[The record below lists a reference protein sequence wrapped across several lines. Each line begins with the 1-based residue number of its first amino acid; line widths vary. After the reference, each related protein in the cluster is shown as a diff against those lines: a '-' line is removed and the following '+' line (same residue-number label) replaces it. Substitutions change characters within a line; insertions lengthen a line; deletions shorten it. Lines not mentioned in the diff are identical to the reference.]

1 MQFLLNHATAGGSSR
16 INIKTAVD
24 HVYAGTNGNLYLEV
38 CDTNDSKTCCKQTF
52 DGPFKAGG
60 ENIFAFNTAFQKC
73 LESSIIFSFEI
84 FAKKLKIFYFV
95 GLTGNDGWKSN
106 ELKIYFDGSTEEL
119 CTLDGGKWLDGNSD
133 NPEGKPQPRLPLKCQ
148 KGIAVTTKI

>member
-1 MQFLLNHATAGGSSR
+1 MLDKVLLGMQFLLNHATAGGSSR

-73 LESSIIFSFEI
+73 LESS
-84 FAKKLKIFYFV
+84 KKLFYFV

-106 ELKIYFDGSTEEL
+106 ELKIYFDGSTEEV
-119 CTLDGGKWLDGNSD
+119 CTLDGDNWLDGDS
-133 NPEGKPQPRLPLKCQ
+133 PGKHKPKLPLKCQ